1 MQLGNNLKRA
11 TGNTSQF
18 TSNPQITKSI
28 CKKSHNCPGFPKI
41 MEVNRY
47 HSMLSIF
54 GDKPSGHIGNTLCYI
69 PETFD
74 MFFTI
79 VCWKDA
85 PHFWMLHLET
95 AKAIKELRK
104 LSSNTPWRAVANDEF
119 FADFNQAAPSCCIAS
134 WDAYGWTW
142 YPSVDVN
149 IAVLYE

>member
-1 MQLGNNLKRA
+1 MQLETHRNLRRIPKSRNQYVKKVTTVPA
-11 TGNTSQF
+11 SLKLW
-18 TSNPQITKSI
+18 KSI
-28 CKKSHNCPGFPKI
+28 GIIPCCQFLGINQVVI
-41 MEVNRY
+41 
-47 HSMLSIF
+47 LAI
-54 GDKPSGHIGNTLCYI
+54 LCAIYQKHLI
-69 PETFD
+69 C
-74 MFFTI
+74 FFTI

-142 YPSVDVN
+142 YPSFDVN